1 MPLLQLDK
9 IHISFGAQHIVRG
22 VSLQLEAGEIG
33 CLLGPSGCGKT
44 TLLRAIA
51 GFQGLQLGTIT
62 MANECVSSPNQ
73 LTPPEQRGIGM
84 VFQDFALFPHLTV
97 AENISFG
104 MRKASAAERRARVD
118 ELLTRIGLPGYQ
130 KRYPHELSGG
140 QQQRIA
146 LARAL
151 APKPRL
157 LLLDEP
163 FSSLDAELRERLA
176 VEVRE
181 LLKQEQITALLVTH
195 DQQEAF
201 AMADKAGVMYQ
212 GELLQW
218 ETPYQLYHQPRH
230 QLVADFIG
238 HGVLLQGTVNA
249 SGSLASPLGM
259 LEHPSLLTVPDG
271 TPVSFLVR
279 PDDIVPD
286 TNSRLR
292 GRIKARGFRGAH
304 NLYSVQLNSGI
315 EVLTLSPSHEQM
327 NVGDEVGLR
336 PEFDHLVVFA
346 ADHCELPGFHDQ
358 APLVRPFTPPVST
371 APPAQPVPTS
381 PKAKSA

>member
-1 MPLLQLDK
+1 MSRLKLDH
-9 IHISFGAQHIVRG
+9 IHVSIEQNHIVRG
-22 VSLQLEAGEIG
+22 VSLLLESGEIG

-51 GFQGLQLGTIT
+51 GFQSLQGGTIEIADQT
-62 MANECVSSPNQ
+62 VSSTTQ
-73 LTPPEQRGIGM
+73 QTAPEQRGIGM

-104 MRKASAAERRARVD
+104 MRKNNSAERQQRVA
-118 ELLTRIGLPGYQ
+118 ELLERIGLPGYQ
-130 KRYPHELSGG
+130 SRYPHELSGG

-151 APKPRL
+151 APRPRL

-163 FSSLDAELRERLA
+163 FSSLDAELREKLA
-176 VEVRE
+176 IEVRQ
-181 LLKQEQITALLVTH
+181 LLKQENITALLVTH

-218 ETPYQLYHQPRH
+218 ESPYQLYHQPRH
-230 QLVADFIG
+230 QLVADFVG
-238 HGVLLQGTVNA
+238 HGVLLQGTVNQ
-249 SGSLASPLGM
+249 SGYLASPLGM
-259 LEHPSLLTVPDG
+259 LSHPALAEIESG
-271 TPVSFLVR
+271 TMVNFLVR

-286 TNSRLR
+286 PTSRLR
-292 GRIKARGFRGAH
+292 GTIKSRGFRGAH
-304 NLYSVQLNSGI
+304 NLYTVELPSGVEI
-315 EVLTLSPSHEQM
+315 LTLSPSHDKIE
-327 NVGDEVGLR
+327 VGSSMGLR

-346 ADHCELPGFHDQ
+346 ADHCELPGFSSGQPQFNLTDS
-358 APLVRPFTPPVST
+358 PETES
-371 APPAQPVPTS
+371 AQ
-381 PKAKSA
+381 

>member
-1 MPLLQLDK
+1 MSRLQLDK
-9 IHISFGAQHIVRG
+9 IHISFGASHIVRG
-22 VSLQLEAGEIG
+22 VSLQLEQGEIG

-51 GFQGLQLGTIT
+51 GFQSLQVGSISIDNNTVSDSNKTI
-62 MANECVSSPNQ
+62 
-73 LTPPEQRGIGM
+73 PPEQRGVGM
-84 VFQDFALFPHLTV
+84 VFQDFALFPHLNV
-97 AENISFG
+97 ADNISFG
-104 MRKASAAERRARVD
+104 MRKASSIERRKRVD
-118 ELLTRIGLPGYQ
+118 ELLDRIGLPGYH
-130 KRYPHELSGG
+130 KRFPHELSGG

-151 APKPRL
+151 APKPGL

-181 LLKQEQITALLVTH
+181 LLKNEGITALLVTH

-218 ETPYQLYHQPRH
+218 DTPYQLYHQPRH

-238 HGVLLQGTVNA
+238 HGVLLQGTVNTQ
-249 SGSLASPLGM
+249 GSLASPLGM
-259 LEHPSLLTVPDG
+259 LEHPSLMQVAGG

-286 TNSRLR
+286 PDSRLR
-292 GRIKARGFRGAH
+292 GKIKARGFRGAH
-304 NLYSVQLNSGI
+304 NLYTVQLSSGI
-315 EVLTLSPSHEQM
+315 ELLTLSPSHEVLD
-327 NVGDEVGLR
+327 VGADIGLR
-336 PEFDHLVVFA
+336 AEFDHLVVFA
-346 ADHCELPGFHDQ
+346 ADHCELPGFHEQ
-358 APLVRPFTPPVST
+358 APTV
-371 APPAQPVPTS
+371 QPLPSVL
-381 PKAKSA
+381 PKSQSA

>member
-1 MPLLQLDK
+1 MSLLQLD
-9 IHISFGAQHIVRG
+9 HLHVHLGQNAIVRD
-22 VSLQLEAGEIG
+22 VSVRLAAGEIG

-51 GFQGLQLGTIT
+51 GFQQVAAGSISLAEKT
-62 MANECVSSPNQ
+62 VSAPAFTQ
-73 LTPPEQRGIGM
+73 APEQRGIGM

-97 AENISFG
+97 EDNISFG
-104 MRKASAAERRARVD
+104 MRDASHKAKVQRVD
-118 ELLTRIGLPGYQ
+118 ELLDRIGLPGYQ

-151 APKPRL
+151 APRPRL

-181 LLKQEQITALLVTH
+181 LLKKEQITALLVTH

-218 ETPYQLYHQPRH
+218 DTPYQLYHQPRH
-230 QLVADFIG
+230 QMVADFIG
-238 HGVLLQGTVNA
+238 HGVLLQGTVNS
-249 SGSLASPLGM
+249 SGSMASPLGM
-259 LEHPSLLTVPDG
+259 LEHPSLANVEGG

-279 PDDIVPD
+279 PDDLVPD
-286 TNSRLR
+286 PESRLR
-292 GRIKARGFRGAH
+292 GKIKARGFRGAH
-304 NLYSVQLNSGI
+304 NLYSVELVSGV
-315 EVLTLSPSHEQM
+315 EVLTLSASHEQLE
-327 NVGDEVGLR
+327 VGTEIGLR
-336 PEFDHLVVFA
+336 PDFDHLVVFA
-346 ADHCELPGFHDQ
+346 ADHCELPRFHSQ
-358 APLVRPFTPPVST
+358 APAFRPVL
-371 APPAQPVPTS
+371 
-381 PKAKSA
+381 PKAQTA

>member
-1 MPLLQLDK
+1 MSSLTIENIGIK
-9 IHISFGAQHIVRG
+9 IGHNPIVSN
-22 VSLQLEAGEIG
+22 VSLTLDSGEIG

-51 GFQGLQLGTIT
+51 GFQSVHHGQILIDHQQ
-62 MANECVSSPNQ
+62 VSSSSYNQ
-73 LTPPEQRGIGM
+73 APEQRGIGM

-97 AENISFG
+97 AENIVFG
-104 MRKASAAERRARVD
+104 MRKTTSNQRRQRVD
-118 ELLTRIGLPGYQ
+118 ELLARIGLPGYQ
-130 KRYPHELSGG
+130 ARYPHELSGG

-151 APKPRL
+151 APRPQL

-163 FSSLDAELRERLA
+163 FSSLDAELREKLA
-176 VEVRE
+176 LEVRQ
-181 LLKQEQITALLVTH
+181 LLKQEAITALLVTH

-201 AMADKAGVMYQ
+201 AMADKAGMMYQ

-218 ETPYQLYHQPRH
+218 QTPYQLYHTPRH

-238 HGVLLQGTVNA
+238 HGVLMQGTVNA

-259 LEHPSLLTVPDG
+259 IKNPALVQIAGG

-279 PDDIVPD
+279 PDDIVMDPQ
-286 TNSRLR
+286 SRLR
-292 GRIKARGFRGAH
+292 GTIKSRGFRGAH
-304 NLYSVQLNSGI
+304 NLYSVALPSGI
-315 EVLTLSPSHEQM
+315 EILTLSPSHEQLE
-327 NVGDEVGLR
+327 VGSKIGLR

-346 ADHCELPGFHDQ
+346 ADYCELPGIWQ
-358 APLVRPFTPPVST
+358 LPSPPSV
-371 APPAQPVPTS
+371 
-381 PKAKSA
+381 

>member
-1 MPLLQLDK
+1 MSLLQLD
-9 IHISFGAQHIVRG
+9 HLHVHLGQNAIVRG
-22 VSLQLEAGEIG
+22 VSVQLAAGEIG

-51 GFQGLQLGTIT
+51 GFQQVAAGSISLAEKT
-62 MANECVSSPNQ
+62 VSAPAYTQ
-73 LTPPEQRGIGM
+73 APEQRGIGM
-84 VFQDFALFPHLTV
+84 VFQDFALFPHLNV
-97 AENISFG
+97 EENISFG
-104 MRKASAAERRARVD
+104 MRNATSKEKLQRVD
-118 ELLTRIGLPGYQ
+118 ELLDRIGLPGYQ

-151 APKPRL
+151 APRPRL

-181 LLKQEQITALLVTH
+181 LLKKEQITALLVTH

-218 ETPYQLYHQPRH
+218 DTPYQLYHQPRH
-230 QLVADFIG
+230 QMVADFIG
-238 HGVLLQGTVNA
+238 HGVLLQGTVN
-249 SGSLASPLGM
+249 STGSMASPLGM
-259 LEHPSLLTVPDG
+259 LEHPSLANVAGG

-279 PDDIVPD
+279 PDDLVPD
-286 TNSRLR
+286 PESRLR
-292 GRIKARGFRGAH
+292 GTIKARGFRGAH
-304 NLYSVQLNSGI
+304 NLYSVELVSGV
-315 EVLTLSPSHEQM
+315 EVLTLSASHEQLE
-327 NVGDEVGLR
+327 VGTEIGLR
-336 PEFDHLVVFA
+336 PDFDHLVVFA
-346 ADHCELPGFHDQ
+346 ADHCELPGFHSQ
-358 APLVRPFTPPVST
+358 APAFRPVLPKTQT
-371 APPAQPVPTS
+371 A
-381 PKAKSA
+381 

>member
-1 MPLLQLDK
+1 MSRLQLNK
-9 IHISFGAQHIVRG
+9 IHISFGAMHIVRG
-22 VSLQLEAGEIG
+22 VSLQLKQGEIG

-51 GFQGLQLGTIT
+51 GFQELQLGLISIDDRT
-62 MANECVSSPNQ
+62 MSDSNTTV
-73 LTPPEQRGIGM
+73 PPEQRGVGM
-84 VFQDFALFPHLTV
+84 VFQDFALFPHLNV
-97 AENISFG
+97 ADNISFG
-104 MRKASAAERRARVD
+104 MRKASTLERRQRVD
-118 ELLTRIGLPGYQ
+118 ELLDRIGLPGYH
-130 KRYPHELSGG
+130 KRFPHELSGG

-151 APKPRL
+151 APKPGL

-181 LLKQEQITALLVTH
+181 LLKKEGITALLVTH

-218 ETPYQLYHQPRH
+218 DTPYQLYHQPRH

-238 HGVLLQGTVNA
+238 HGVLLQGTVNTE
-249 SGSLASPLGM
+249 GSLASPLGM
-259 LEHPSLLTVPDG
+259 LEHPSLMQVESG

-286 TNSRLR
+286 SQSRLR
-292 GRIKARGFRGAH
+292 GKIKARGFRGAH
-304 NLYSVQLNSGI
+304 NLYTVELNSGI
-315 EVLTLSPSHEQM
+315 ELLTLSPSHEVL
-327 NVGDEVGLR
+327 NVGTEIGLR
-336 PEFDHLVVFA
+336 AEFDHLVVFA
-346 ADHCELPGFHDQ
+346 ADHCELPGFHEQ
-358 APLVRPFTPPVST
+358 APTV
-371 APPAQPVPTS
+371 QPLPSVL
-381 PKAKSA
+381 PKSKSA

>member
-1 MPLLQLDK
+1 MSLLQLDHLQVN
-9 IHISFGAQHIVRG
+9 IGQQAIVRG
-22 VSLQLEAGEIG
+22 VTVTLQAGEIG

-51 GFQGLQLGTIT
+51 GFQPVAAGSISLAGQT
-62 MANECVSSPNQ
+62 VS
-73 LTPPEQRGIGM
+73 TPAFTQAPERRGIGM

-104 MRKASAAERRARVD
+104 MRHASAQEKQQRVD
-118 ELLTRIGLPGYQ
+118 ELLNRIGLPGYQ

-230 QLVADFIG
+230 QMVADFIG
-238 HGVLLQGTVNA
+238 HGVLLQGTVTA
-249 SGSLASPLGM
+249 SGTMASPLGM
-259 LEHPSLLTVPDG
+259 LEHPSLANVEGG

-279 PDDIVPD
+279 PDDLVPD
-286 TNSRLR
+286 PDSRLR

-304 NLYSVQLNSGI
+304 NLYSVELSSGI
-315 EVLTLSPSHEQM
+315 EILTLSPSHEQM
-327 NVGDEVGLR
+327 EVGSEIGLR
-336 PEFDHLVVFA
+336 PDFDHLVVFA
-346 ADHCELPGFHDQ
+346 ADHCELPGFQ
-358 APLVRPFTPPVST
+358 NT
-371 APPAQPVPTS
+371 APAFRPVL
-381 PKAKSA
+381 PKAQSA

>member
-1 MPLLQLDK
+1 MLQLD
-9 IHISFGAQHIVRG
+9 HLHVHLGQNAIVRN
-22 VSLQLEAGEIG
+22 VSVQLEAGEIG

-51 GFQGLQLGTIT
+51 GFQQVASGSISLAGQT
-62 MANECVSSPNQ
+62 VSAPAFTQ
-73 LTPPEQRGIGM
+73 APEKRGIGM

-104 MRKASAAERRARVD
+104 MRHASTREKLQRVD
-118 ELLTRIGLPGYQ
+118 ELLSRIGLPGYQ

-151 APKPRL
+151 APRPRL

-176 VEVRE
+176 VEVRQ
-181 LLKQEQITALLVTH
+181 LLKNEQITALLVTH

-230 QLVADFIG
+230 QMVADFVG
-238 HGVLLQGTVNA
+238 HGVLLQGTVTA
-249 SGSLASPLGM
+249 SGSMASPLGM
-259 LEHPSLLTVPDG
+259 LDHPSLEQVESG

-279 PDDIVPD
+279 PDDLVPD
-286 TNSRLR
+286 TESRLR
-292 GRIKARGFRGAH
+292 GTIKARGFRGAH
-304 NLYSVQLNSGI
+304 NLYSVELDSGV
-315 EVLTLSPSHEQM
+315 EVLTLSPSHEQLE
-327 NVGDEVGLR
+327 VGSEIGLR
-336 PEFDHLVVFA
+336 PDFDHLVVFA
-346 ADHCELPGFHDQ
+346 ADRCELPSLPSQ
-358 APLVRPFTPPVST
+358 APSFRPVL
-371 APPAQPVPTS
+371 
-381 PKAKSA
+381 PKTQSA

>member
-1 MPLLQLDK
+1 MSLLQLEN
-9 IHISFGAQHIVRG
+9 IQVSFGTQPIVQS
-22 VSLQLEAGEIG
+22 VSLRLAAGEIG

-44 TLLRAIA
+44 TLLRSIA
-51 GFQGLQLGTIT
+51 GFQSIQNGRISIDGID
-62 MANECVSSPNQ
+62 VSAAGKQ
-73 LTPPEQRGIGM
+73 TPAEQRGVGM
-84 VFQDFALFPHLTV
+84 VFQDIALFPHLTV

-104 MRKASAAERRARVD
+104 MRKTSASEKQQRVA
-118 ELLTRIGLPGYQ
+118 ELLERIGLPGYQ

-140 QQQRIA
+140 QQQRVA

-163 FSSLDAELRERLA
+163 FSSLDAELREKLA
-176 VEVRE
+176 IEVRQ

-218 ETPYQLYHQPRH
+218 ETPYQLYHTPRH

-238 HGVLLQGTVNA
+238 HGVLLQGTINA
-249 SGSLASPLGM
+249 RGSLASPLGM
-259 LEHPSLLTVPDG
+259 LEHKSLEHIAAG

-286 TNSRLR
+286 QQAALK
-292 GRIKARGFRGAH
+292 GRIKSRGFRGAF
-304 NLYSVQLNSGI
+304 NLYTVALPSGI
-315 EVLTLSPSHEQM
+315 EVLTLSPSHEQLE
-327 NVGDEVGLR
+327 VGATIGLR

-346 ADHCELPGFHDQ
+346 SDHCELPGLEQ
-358 APLVRPFTPPVST
+358 PAPTDKPMLLPE
-371 APPAQPVPTS
+371 AQ
-381 PKAKSA
+381 SA

>member
-1 MPLLQLDK
+1 MSRLQLNK
-9 IHISFGAQHIVRG
+9 MHISFGAQHIVRG
-22 VSLQLEAGEIG
+22 VSLTLEQGEIG

-51 GFQGLQLGTIT
+51 GFQNLQSGSIQIDS
-62 MANECVSSPNQ
+62 NEVSNNNYTLPA
-73 LTPPEQRGIGM
+73 EKRGVGM
-84 VFQDFALFPHLTV
+84 VFQDFALFPHLNV
-97 AENISFG
+97 ADNISFG
-104 MRKASAAERRARVD
+104 MRKASSQERRQRVD
-118 ELLTRIGLPGYQ
+118 ELLDRVGLPGYH
-130 KRYPHELSGG
+130 KRFPHELSGG

-151 APKPRL
+151 APKPGL

-181 LLKQEQITALLVTH
+181 LLKKEGITALLVTH

-218 ETPYQLYHQPRH
+218 DTPYQLYHQPRH

-238 HGVLLQGTVNA
+238 HGVLLQGTVNTE
-249 SGSLASPLGM
+249 GSLASPLGM
-259 LEHPSLLTVPDG
+259 LEHPSLQQVAAG

-279 PDDIVPD
+279 PDDVVPD
-286 TNSRLR
+286 DDSRLR
-292 GRIKARGFRGAH
+292 GTIKARGFRGAH
-304 NLYSVQLNSGI
+304 NLYTVELPSGI
-315 EVLTLSPSHEQM
+315 EILTLSPSHEGFS
-327 NVGDEVGLR
+327 VGSDIGLR

-358 APLVRPFTPPVST
+358 APTV
-371 APPAQPVPTS
+371 QPLPSVL

>member
-1 MPLLQLDK
+1 MSRLQLNK
-9 IHISFGAQHIVRG
+9 IHISFGTQHIVRG
-22 VSLQLEAGEIG
+22 VQLQLQQGEIG

-51 GFQGLQLGTIT
+51 GFQPLQLGAI
-62 MANECVSSPNQ
+62 AIDDRVVSDPNHT
-73 LTPPEQRGIGM
+73 LPPEQRGVGM
-84 VFQDFALFPHLTV
+84 VFQDFALFPHLNV
-97 AENISFG
+97 EQNISFG
-104 MRKASAAERRARVD
+104 MRKASPAERRKRVD
-118 ELLTRIGLPGYQ
+118 ELLDRIGLPGYHN
-130 KRYPHELSGG
+130 RYPHELSGG

-151 APKPRL
+151 APRPGL

-176 VEVRE
+176 VDVRE
-181 LLKQEQITALLVTH
+181 LLKKEGITALLVTH

-218 ETPYQLYHQPRH
+218 DTPYQLYHQPRH

-249 SGSLASPLGM
+249 TGSLASPLGM
-259 LEHPSLLTVPDG
+259 LEHPSLNQVASG

-279 PDDIVPD
+279 PDDVVPD
-286 TNSRLR
+286 ESSRLR
-292 GRIKARGFRGAH
+292 GKIKARGFRGAH
-304 NLYSVQLNSGI
+304 NLYTVQLNSGI
-315 EVLTLSPSHEQM
+315 EILTLSPSHEELE
-327 NVGDEVGLR
+327 VGADIGLR

-358 APLVRPFTPPVST
+358 APTV
-371 APPAQPVPTS
+371 QPLPSVL

>member
-1 MPLLQLDK
+1 MSRLQLDN
-9 IHISFGAQHIVRG
+9 IQISFGALHIVRG
-22 VSLQLEAGEIG
+22 VTFELKQGEIG

-51 GFQGLQLGTIT
+51 GFQALQSGSIHIDDSS
-62 MANECVSSPNQ
+62 VSDDKHT
-73 LTPPEQRGIGM
+73 LAPEQRGVGM
-84 VFQDFALFPHLTV
+84 VFQDFALFPHLNV
-97 AENISFG
+97 EDNISFG
-104 MRKASAAERRARVD
+104 MRKSSASERRKRVD
-118 ELLTRIGLPGYQ
+118 ELLDRIGLPGYH
-130 KRYPHELSGG
+130 KRFPHELSGG

-176 VEVRE
+176 VEVRG
-181 LLKQEQITALLVTH
+181 LLKKEGITALLVTH

-218 ETPYQLYHQPRH
+218 DTPYQLYHQPKH

-238 HGVLLQGTVNA
+238 HGVLLQGTVNTE
-249 SGSLASPLGM
+249 GSLASPLGM
-259 LEHPSLLTVPDG
+259 LEHPSLLQVPAG

-279 PDDIVPD
+279 PDDLVPD
-286 TNSRLR
+286 PTSRLR
-292 GRIKARGFRGAH
+292 GTIKARGFRGAH
-304 NLYSVQLNSGI
+304 NLYTIELASGI
-315 EVLTLSPSHEQM
+315 EILTLSPSHEEFT
-327 NVGDEVGLR
+327 VGANIGLR
-336 PEFDHLVVFA
+336 PAFDHLVVFA

-358 APLVRPFTPPVST
+358 APTV
-371 APPAQPVPTS
+371 QPLPTVL
-381 PKAKSA
+381 PKTQSA

>member
-1 MPLLQLDK
+1 MSSLTL
-9 IHISFGAQHIVRG
+9 QHIGIVIGQNPIVRN
-22 VSLQLEAGEIG
+22 VSLTLASGEIG

-44 TLLRAIA
+44 TLLRGIA
-51 GFQGLQLGTIT
+51 GFQALQEGQILLDDQL
-62 MANECVSSPNQ
+62 VSSRTTTQ
-73 LTPPEQRGIGM
+73 APEQRGIGM

-97 AENISFG
+97 AENIAFG
-104 MRKASAAERRARVD
+104 MRKASASERRSRVD

-130 KRYPHELSGG
+130 ARYPHELSGG

-151 APKPRL
+151 APRPGI

-163 FSSLDAELRERLA
+163 FSSLDAELREKLA
-176 VEVRE
+176 LEVRQ
-181 LLKQEQITALLVTH
+181 LLKQEGITALLVTH

-201 AMADKAGVMYQ
+201 AMADKAGMMYQ

-218 ETPYQLYHQPRH
+218 ETPYQLYHTPRH

-259 LEHPSLLTVPDG
+259 IENSSLLQVAAG

-279 PDDIVPD
+279 PDDIVMDPR
-286 TNSRLR
+286 SRLR
-292 GRIKARGFRGAH
+292 GTIKSRGFRGAH
-304 NLYSVQLNSGI
+304 NLYTVALPSGI
-315 EVLTLSPSHEQM
+315 EILTLSPSHEQLE
-327 NVGDEVGLR
+327 VGSKIGLR

-346 ADHCELPGFHDQ
+346 ADYCELPGSWQ
-358 APLVRPFTPPVST
+358 LPE
-371 APPAQPVPTS
+371 AQ
-381 PKAKSA
+381 SA

>member
-1 MPLLQLDK
+1 MSRLQLNK
-9 IHISFGAQHIVRG
+9 MHISFGASHIVRG
-22 VSLQLEAGEIG
+22 VTLQLEQGEIG

-51 GFQGLQLGTIT
+51 GFQALQLGSISIDNNT
-62 MANECVSSPNQ
+62 VSDSNKT
-73 LTPPEQRGIGM
+73 LPPEQRGVGM
-84 VFQDFALFPHLTV
+84 VFQDFALFPHLNV
-97 AENISFG
+97 ADNISFG
-104 MRKASAAERRARVD
+104 MRRASSAERHQRVD
-118 ELLTRIGLPGYQ
+118 ELLDRIGLPGYH
-130 KRYPHELSGG
+130 KRFPHELSGG

-151 APKPRL
+151 APKPGL

-181 LLKQEQITALLVTH
+181 LLKNEGITALLVTH

-218 ETPYQLYHQPRH
+218 DTPYQLYHQPRH

-238 HGVLLQGTVNA
+238 HGVLLQGTVNTQ
-249 SGSLASPLGM
+249 GSLASPLGM
-259 LEHPSLLTVPDG
+259 LEHPSLMQVAGG

-286 TNSRLR
+286 PDSRLR
-292 GRIKARGFRGAH
+292 GKIKARGFRGAH
-304 NLYSVQLNSGI
+304 NLYTVQLNSGI
-315 EVLTLSPSHEQM
+315 ELLTLSPSHEVLD
-327 NVGDEVGLR
+327 VGADIGLR
-336 PEFDHLVVFA
+336 AEFDHLVVFA

-358 APLVRPFTPPVST
+358 APTV
-371 APPAQPVPTS
+371 QPLPSVL
-381 PKAKSA
+381 PKSQSA

>member
-1 MPLLQLDK
+1 MSLLQLDNL
-9 IHISFGAQHIVRG
+9 HIQLGQQAIVRG
-22 VSLQLEAGEIG
+22 VSMQLNAGDIG

-51 GFQGLQLGTIT
+51 GFQPVTTGAIALSGQLVSAPGTT
-62 MANECVSSPNQ
+62 QA
-73 LTPPEQRGIGM
+73 PEQRGIGM

-104 MRKASAAERRARVD
+104 MRHASSQEKQLRVD
-118 ELLTRIGLPGYQ
+118 ELLNRISLPGYQ

-140 QQQRIA
+140 QQQRVA

-151 APKPRL
+151 APRPRL

-176 VEVRE
+176 IEVRE
-181 LLKQEQITALLVTH
+181 LLKKEQITALLVTH

-201 AMADKAGVMYQ
+201 AMADQAGVMYQ

-218 ETPYQLYHQPRH
+218 DTPYQLYHQPRH
-230 QLVADFIG
+230 QMVADFIG

-249 SGSLASPLGM
+249 SGRMASPLGM
-259 LEHPSLLTVPDG
+259 LEHPSLGEVADG

-279 PDDIVPD
+279 PDDLVPD
-286 TNSRLR
+286 PSSRLR
-292 GRIKARGFRGAH
+292 GTIKARGFRGAH
-304 NLYSVQLNSGI
+304 NLYTVELASGV
-315 EVLTLSPSHEQM
+315 EVLTLSPSHEQLK
-327 NVGDEVGLR
+327 VGEQLGLR
-336 PEFDHLVVFA
+336 PDFDHLVVFA
-346 ADHCELPGFHDQ
+346 ADHCELPGFSNQ
-358 APLVRPFTPPVST
+358 APAFADDLPE
-371 APPAQPVPTS
+371 AQ
-381 PKAKSA
+381 SA

>member
-1 MPLLQLDK
+1 MLQLDHLQVN
-9 IHISFGAQHIVRG
+9 IGQQAIVRG
-22 VSLQLEAGEIG
+22 VTVSLEAGEIG

-51 GFQGLQLGTIT
+51 GFQSVATGSISLADKT
-62 MANECVSSPNQ
+62 VSAPAFTQ
-73 LTPPEQRGIGM
+73 APEKRGIGM

-104 MRKASAAERRARVD
+104 MRHASTSEKRHRVD
-118 ELLTRIGLPGYQ
+118 ELLDRIGLPGYQ

-151 APKPRL
+151 APRPRL

-176 VEVRE
+176 VEVRA
-181 LLKQEQITALLVTH
+181 LLKNENITALLVTH

-230 QLVADFIG
+230 QMVADFIG

-249 SGSLASPLGM
+249 CGAMASPLGM
-259 LEHPSLLTVPDG
+259 LEHASLENVEGG
-271 TPVSFLVR
+271 TPVNFLVR
-279 PDDIVPD
+279 PDDLVPD
-286 TNSRLR
+286 PDSRLR
-292 GRIKARGFRGAH
+292 GKIKARGFRGAH
-304 NLYSVQLNSGI
+304 NLYSVELVSGV
-315 EVLTLSPSHEQM
+315 EVLTLSPSHEQLE
-327 NVGDEVGLR
+327 VGAEIGLR
-336 PEFDHLVVFA
+336 PDFDHLVVFA
-346 ADHCELPGFHDQ
+346 ADHCELPGLHSQ
-358 APLVRPFTPPVST
+358 
-371 APPAQPVPTS
+371 PPAFSPVL
-381 PKAKSA
+381 PKAQTAQ

>member
-1 MPLLQLDK
+1 MSQLQLNN
-9 IHISFGAQHIVRG
+9 ITVNIGESAIVRS
-22 VSLQLEAGEIG
+22 VSLLLEAGEIG

-44 TLLRAIA
+44 TLLRSIA
-51 GFQGLQLGTIT
+51 GFQSLRQGTIT
-62 MANECVSSPNQ
+62 IAGKVMSAAQTLVA
-73 LTPPEQRGIGM
+73 PEARGIGM
-84 VFQDFALFPHLTV
+84 VFQDVALFPHLTV
-97 AENISFG
+97 AENIAFG
-104 MRKASAAERRARVD
+104 MRKATTVEKNQRVD
-118 ELLTRIGLPGYQ
+118 ELLVRIGLPGYQ
-130 KRYPHELSGG
+130 SRYPHELSGG

-151 APKPRL
+151 APRPSL

-163 FSSLDAELRERLA
+163 FSSLDAELREKLA
-176 VEVRE
+176 VEVRQ
-181 LLKQEQITALLVTH
+181 LLKQEGITALLVTH

-238 HGVLLQGTVNA
+238 HGVLLQGVVNT

-259 LEHPSLLTVPDG
+259 LEHSALRDIVGG

-286 TNSRLR
+286 NSSRLR
-292 GRIKARGFRGAH
+292 GVIKARGFRGAH
-304 NLYSVQLNSGI
+304 NLYSVELSSGI
-315 EVLTLSPSHEQM
+315 EILTLSPSHEQLQ
-327 NVGDEVGLR
+327 VGMEIGLR

-346 ADHCELPGFHDQ
+346 ADHCELPGFE
-358 APLVRPFTPPVST
+358 TEPPVVS
-371 APPAQPVPTS
+371 PLPEAQ
-381 PKAKSA
+381 SA

>member
-1 MPLLQLDK
+1 MSQLQLNN
-9 IHISFGAQHIVRG
+9 ITVNIGETAIVRS
-22 VSLQLEAGEIG
+22 VSLLLEAGEIG

-44 TLLRAIA
+44 TLLRSIA
-51 GFQGLQLGTIT
+51 GFQPLRQGTIT
-62 MANECVSSPNQ
+62 IAGKVMSAAQTLVA
-73 LTPPEQRGIGM
+73 PESRGIGM
-84 VFQDFALFPHLTV
+84 VFQDVALFPHLTV
-97 AENISFG
+97 AENIAFG
-104 MRKASAAERRARVD
+104 MRKATTAEKNQRVD
-118 ELLTRIGLPGYQ
+118 ELLVRIGLPGYQ
-130 KRYPHELSGG
+130 ARYPHELSGG

-151 APKPRL
+151 APRPSL

-163 FSSLDAELRERLA
+163 FSSLDAELREKLA
-176 VEVRE
+176 VEVRQ
-181 LLKQEQITALLVTH
+181 LLKQEGITALLVTH

-238 HGVLLQGTVNA
+238 HGVLLQGVVNT

-259 LEHPSLLTVPDG
+259 LEHSALRDIVGG

-286 TNSRLR
+286 DSSRLR
-292 GRIKARGFRGAH
+292 GVIKARGFRGAH
-304 NLYSVQLNSGI
+304 NLYSVELSPGI
-315 EVLTLSPSHEQM
+315 EILTLSPSHEQLQ
-327 NVGDEVGLR
+327 VGMEIGLR

-346 ADHCELPGFHDQ
+346 ADHCELPGFE
-358 APLVRPFTPPVST
+358 TGPPVVS
-371 APPAQPVPTS
+371 PLPEAQ
-381 PKAKSA
+381 SA